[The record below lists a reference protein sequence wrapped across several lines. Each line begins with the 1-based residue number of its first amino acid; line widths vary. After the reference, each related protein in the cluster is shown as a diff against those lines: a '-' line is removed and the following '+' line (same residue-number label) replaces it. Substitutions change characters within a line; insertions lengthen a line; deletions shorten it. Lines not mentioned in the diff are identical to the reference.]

1 MAIGRE
7 GTFLSLTDAANILV
21 WNSVMDITKK
31 KSTYNLMCSLDTH
44 FPVNWLFKQK
54 SFNNNENKVLHS
66 FLKSSSIPYCV
77 VRFWVWGKNSQL
89 WTWHNFCCR
98 HYTVKL
104 FLHQLEW
111 GNVFVYLMWT
121 FDDWPMSELMNVI
134 LVRLNCKLIFFSGCA
149 DNRNIYT
156 TACVYMW
163 LWSVEYPIWSILL
176 TIQFYW
182 ASSN

>member
-7 GTFLSLTDAANILV
+7 STFLSLTDAANILV

-77 VRFWVWGKNSQL
+77 VRFWVWGKNLQL
-89 WTWHNFCCR
+89 WTWHNFCYR

-104 FLHQLEW
+104 FLHRRVRMRECFCLLNVNFWWLTYVRTDECNLSQAQLQV
-111 GNVFVYLMWT
+111 NFL
-121 FDDWPMSELMNVI
+121 F
-134 LVRLNCKLIFFSGCA
+134 
-149 DNRNIYT
+149 
-156 TACVYMW
+156 W
-163 LWSVEYPIWSILL
+163 LCW
-176 TIQFYW
+176 
-182 ASSN
+182 

>member
-1 MAIGRE
+1 
-7 GTFLSLTDAANILV
+7 
-21 WNSVMDITKK
+21 MDITKK

-77 VRFWVWGKNSQL
+77 VRFWVWGKNLQL

-104 FLHQLEW
+104 FLHRLEW

-121 FDDWPMSELMNVI
+121 FDYWPMSELMNVI

-149 DNRNIYT
+149 AVITVTFILQLVCTCD
-156 TACVYMW
+156 CG
-163 LWSVEYPIWSILL
+163 LWSIPYGAYSLQFSFIEQALTSVSAVFWFLL
-176 TIQFYW
+176 SGADF
-182 ASSN
+182 